1 MIKGVDMKRDIK
13 KEAEEI
19 IHMFPRINSETDPYK
34 VLIETVLSQRT
45 KDENTEK
52 AFKSLFSRYKNV
64 FEISKLNPEDLYDL
78 IKPAG
83 MYKQKSERIINISRI
98 LIEKYNGKV
107 PDELEELIKLPGV
120 GRKTANIVLY
130 VSFGKEALAVDTHV
144 HRISNRL
151 GWVKTKTPEET
162 EVQLKKIIPSELW
175 GPLNGSMVNFGQK
188 ICKPISPK
196 CMECFLKEVCPSKR
210 VYKNKSR

>member
-1 MIKGVDMKRDIK
+1 MIKGEEMKRDIK
-13 KEAEEI
+13 KEAEQI
-19 IHMFPRINSETDPYK
+19 INMFPHINSETDPYR

-52 AFKSLFSRYKNV
+52 ASKSLFSHYKNV
-64 FEISKLNPEDLYDL
+64 FEISKLNPQDLYDL

-83 MYKQKSERIINISRI
+83 MYKQKSERIINISKI
-98 LIEKYNGKV
+98 LIEKYNGEV

-162 EVQLKKIIPSELW
+162 EVQLRRIIPPELW

-196 CMECFLKEVCPSKR
+196 CMECFLNEICPSKR

>member
-1 MIKGVDMKRDIK
+1 MIKGEEMKRDIK
-13 KEAEEI
+13 KEAEQI
-19 IHMFPRINSETDPYK
+19 INMFPRSNSETDPFK

-52 AFKSLFSRYKNV
+52 ASKSLFSHYKNV
-64 FEISKLNPEDLYDL
+64 FEISKLNPQDLYDL

-83 MYKQKSERIINISRI
+83 MYKQKSERIINISKI
-98 LIEKYNGKV
+98 LIEKYNGEV

-162 EVQLKKIIPSELW
+162 EVQLRRIIPPELW

-196 CMECFLKEVCPSKR
+196 CMECFLNEICPSKR

>member
-1 MIKGVDMKRDIK
+1 MKRDIK
-13 KEAEEI
+13 NEAEKI
-19 IHMFPRINSETDPYK
+19 INIFPRINSETDPYK

-52 AFKSLFSRYKNV
+52 AFKSLFSHYKNI
-64 FEISKLNPEDLYDL
+64 FEISKLKPQDLYNL

-83 MYKQKSERIINISRI
+83 MYKQKSERIINISKI

-162 EVQLKKIIPSELW
+162 EVQLRKIIPSELW

-188 ICKPISPK
+188 ICKPISPR
-196 CMECFLKEVCPSKR
+196 CMECLLNEVCPSKR